1 MTVNVSL
8 SDDLSEFLDE
18 RIASGRYA
26 SASEVVQDALRLLE
40 QYEENA
46 RKLEWLRKA
55 YQEGIDSGDAGP
67 LDVESI
73 KAEGRA
79 RLAARSR

>member
-8 SDDLSEFLDE
+8 SDDLREFLDE

-67 LDVESI
+67 LDAESI

-79 RLAARSR
+79 RLAARSL